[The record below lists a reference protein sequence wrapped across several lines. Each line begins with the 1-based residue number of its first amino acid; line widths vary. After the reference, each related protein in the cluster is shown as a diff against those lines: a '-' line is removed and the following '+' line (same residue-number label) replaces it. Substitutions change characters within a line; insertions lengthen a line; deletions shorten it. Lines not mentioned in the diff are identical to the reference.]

1 MYQNDAYRRCWGRGA
16 LLALLV
22 GGLAGC
28 PEQTTSWGD
37 VGGQGKDG
45 EVDVSGSGFDFRV
58 GDGLG
63 KGDGLEGC
71 DPKNFTLQQ
80 APPAEVY
87 LVIDRSGSM
96 AEPGAAPPQTKWQ
109 ELRSALDF
117 ALTRFDGSISFG
129 LLMYPAAAPCK
140 TSGPQVPLATLNK
153 KPILANFDASQPS
166 GGTPTAAALNNAAQS
181 ISDIGAK
188 NSAHFIVLATD
199 GGPNCNYGLSATPSC
214 SCSSVAP
221 ALCCTND
228 PDSCPSGASCLDDK
242 QVLQVLGDL
251 RSQQQ
256 IDTFVIG
263 LAGSSG
269 YSALLDQMAVA
280 GGRPQVGAGKKY
292 YAADNQKQL
301 EAALSAIAGSVISCA
316 IQLDETPK
324 YPDRVKVYMDG
335 QEVPRDTTHV
345 NGWDY
350 SDATLTRIELFGP
363 VCDALQDGK
372 KHDLTATFACE
383 IA

>member
-1 MYQNDAYRRCWGRGA
+1 MYQNQSYPLRRGPLA
-16 LLALLV
+16 LLALLIW
-22 GGLAGC
+22 GLAGC
-28 PEQTTSWGD
+28 SGQSTSWGD
-37 VGGQGKDG
+37 ASGSRLDG
-45 EVDVSGSGFDFRV
+45 TVDVVGSGFDFRL
-58 GDGLG
+58 GDGSS

-109 ELRSALDF
+109 ELRSAIDF
-117 ALTRFDGSISFG
+117 ALTRFDGSIRFG

-153 KPILANFDASQPS
+153 KPILANFDGSQPS

-181 ISDIGAK
+181 IGDIGSK
-188 NSAHFIVLATD
+188 NSNHFIVLATD

-214 SCSSVAP
+214 SCNSVAP

-228 PDSCPSGASCLDDK
+228 PASCPTGASCLDDAH
-242 QVLQVLGDL
+242 VLQVLADL

-280 GGRPQVGAGKKY
+280 GGRPQAGAGQKY
-292 YAADNQKQL
+292 YAADNQQQL

-350 SDATLTRIELFGP
+350 TDATLTRIELFGP
-363 VCDALQDGK
+363 ACDSLQDGK